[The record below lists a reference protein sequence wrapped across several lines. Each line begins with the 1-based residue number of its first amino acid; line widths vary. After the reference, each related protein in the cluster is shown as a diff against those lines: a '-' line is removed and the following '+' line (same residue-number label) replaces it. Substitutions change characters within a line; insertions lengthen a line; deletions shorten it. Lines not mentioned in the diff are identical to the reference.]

1 MIRTMLIPVTAAAVL
16 ILAGCGESERPATP
30 TDAEIPAS
38 EAGASESAEAGGE
51 VAAAPAP
58 SPEEAYQLACAMC
71 HDLGVN
77 GAPRTDDPD
86 AWSGRSPLW
95 DSVMFEHEAKGYF
108 SIPAASAGGELSEE
122 TIAAGAAHMRAQ
134 ANPDETAD

>member
-1 MIRTMLIPVTAAAVL
+1 MMRMMPITVTAAAL
-16 ILAGCGESERPATP
+16 ILAGCGESERPASSI
-30 TDAEIPAS
+30 DAEIPAG
-38 EAGASESAEAGGE
+38 EVGASDPAEPGE
-51 VAAAPAP
+51 ELAAAPAP
-58 SPEEAYQLACAMC
+58 SPEEAYQQACAMC

-77 GAPRTDDPD
+77 GAPRTGDPD
-86 AWSGRSPLW
+86 AWRGRSPLW
-95 DSVMFEHEAKGYF
+95 DSVMFEHDAKGYF

>member
-1 MIRTMLIPVTAAAVL
+1 MIRTMLISVTAAAVP
-16 ILAGCGESERPATP
+16 ILAGCGESERPASTI
-30 TDAEIPAS
+30 DAEVPAS
-38 EAGASESAEAGGE
+38 EAGASDPAEPGDE

-58 SPEEAYQLACAMC
+58 SPEEAYQQACAMC

-86 AWSGRSPLW
+86 AWRGRSPLW

-108 SIPAASAGGELSEE
+108 SIPAASAGGELGDE

-134 ANPDETAD
+134 ANADETAD

>member
-16 ILAGCGESERPATP
+16 ILAGCGESERPASP

-38 EAGASESAEAGGE
+38 EAGASESAEAGDE
-51 VAAAPAP
+51 VAAAPAH

-86 AWSGRSPLW
+86 AWRGRSPLW